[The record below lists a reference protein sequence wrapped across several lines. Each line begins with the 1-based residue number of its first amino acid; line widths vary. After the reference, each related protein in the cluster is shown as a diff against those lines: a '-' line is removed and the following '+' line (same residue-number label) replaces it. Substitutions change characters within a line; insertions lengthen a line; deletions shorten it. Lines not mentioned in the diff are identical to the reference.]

1 MPLIAQQEDHIVRR
15 GHYKPAVTDT
25 LKSEPIVKAP
35 SRWYNI
41 ITANFAFE
49 EYYPLGVGYM
59 RLKQTGSFYF
69 GPGMHARLAWDVA
82 MSAGVDAFIHGRLE
96 APSGF
101 MGFKRTH
108 PYFGLSAGGQFTGNF
123 ALYFDYST
131 GFSFDY
137 GEHTSIGI
145 SYYGVFFN
153 GVKHNMS
160 NEVPRPDLCH
170 GVELSFRF

>member
-101 MGFKRTH
+101 RGSKERIHISVFLQEVNSLVIL
-108 PYFGLSAGGQFTGNF
+108 PYTLTIAPDSLSITE
-123 ALYFDYST
+123 ST
-131 GFSFDY
+131 
-137 GEHTSIGI
+137 
-145 SYYGVFFN
+145 
-153 GVKHNMS
+153 
-160 NEVPRPDLCH
+160 P
-170 GVELSFRF
+170 LSG